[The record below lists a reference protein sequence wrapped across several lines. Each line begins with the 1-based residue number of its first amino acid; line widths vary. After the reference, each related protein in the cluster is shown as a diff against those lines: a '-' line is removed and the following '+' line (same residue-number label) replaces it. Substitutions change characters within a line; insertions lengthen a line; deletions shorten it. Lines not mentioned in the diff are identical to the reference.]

1 LREGVKRESIPGV
14 SIDMKIIV
22 TGGAGRLGQL
32 TIKELLAHSHDV
44 VALDKAVIQDGA
56 YKSSV
61 ADLSQ
66 ARELAD
72 IFQHADA
79 VIHLAR
85 KKFPYT
91 SNGFDPGS
99 RTWKI
104 PDTLGDAENFS
115 YNVTISYNVVAAA
128 FAAGVKKLVMGSSL
142 TIYGFYY
149 PARFFTPDYLPVDEV
164 HPLAPQD
171 PYSISKLAG
180 ERACDAFARRGD
192 MQIASLR
199 FAGISA
205 DLTQRNLLE
214 RRKNPLRWAGPLW
227 TYIDVRDAALA
238 CRLAVESD
246 FSGHEPFNIC
256 APNTIMARSTAELTK
271 EYFAD
276 VKLRT
281 RLEGNWS
288 GYDCQKARDM
298 LGFTGQYLL
307 AD

>member
-1 LREGVKRESIPGV
+1 
-14 SIDMKIIV
+14 MKIVV

-32 TIKELLAHSHDV
+32 TIKELLSHGHDV
-44 VALDKAVIQDGA
+44 LAIDKTTIQDRA
-56 YKSSV
+56 FPSSIV
-61 ADLSQ
+61 DLEH
-66 ARELAD
+66 ARELAEV
-72 IFQHADA
+72 FQRADA

-91 SNGFDPGS
+91 SNGFDPGP

-104 PDTLGDAENFS
+104 PDTLSDAENFS

-128 FAAGVKKLVMGSSL
+128 FAAGVRKLVMGSSL

-149 PARFFTPDYLPVDEV
+149 PTRFFTPDYLPVDEA

-180 ERACDAFARRGD
+180 ERSCDAFAHRSG

-205 DLTQRNLLE
+205 DLTQGNLLE

-246 FSGHEPFNIC
+246 FSGHEAFNIC
-256 APNTIMARSTAELTK
+256 APKTIMTQPTADLAK
-271 EYFAD
+271 EYFPD
-276 VKLRT
+276 VKLRAPG
-281 RLEGNWS
+281 EGNWS
-288 GYDCQKARDM
+288 GYSCQKAGDM
-298 LGFTGQYLL
+298 LGFTARHLL
-307 AD
+307 AS

>member
-1 LREGVKRESIPGV
+1 
-14 SIDMKIIV
+14 MKIVV

-32 TIKELLAHSHDV
+32 TSKELVEHGHNVLAIDKMPV
-44 VALDKAVIQDGA
+44 LDHVGD
-56 YKSSV
+56 SSV
-61 ADLSQ
+61 VDLSQ
-66 ARELAD
+66 GEALAD
-72 IFQHADA
+72 VFQRTDA

-91 SNGFDPGS
+91 SNGFEPAA

-104 PDTLGDAENFS
+104 PDTFGDAENFS

-128 FAAGVKKLVMGSSL
+128 FAAGVKKLAMGSSL

-149 PARFFTPDYLPVDEV
+149 PTKFSAPEYLPVDEA

-171 PYSISKLAG
+171 PYSVSKLAG
-180 ERACDAFARRGD
+180 ERICDAFARRSE

-205 DLTQRNLLE
+205 DLTQKNLLE

-227 TYIDVRDAALA
+227 TYIDVRDAAIA

-246 FSGHEPFNIC
+246 FSSHEPFNIC
-256 APNTIMARSTAELTK
+256 APNTIMTKPTAELAE
-271 EYFAD
+271 EYFPN
-276 VKLRT
+276 VKLRG

-288 GYDCQKARDM
+288 GYDCKKARDM
-298 LGFTGQYLL
+298 LGFTASYLL
-307 AD
+307 KDH

>member
-1 LREGVKRESIPGV
+1 
-14 SIDMKIIV
+14 MKIVV

-32 TIKELLAHSHDV
+32 TTRELVAYGHDV
-44 VALDKAVIQDGA
+44 LVIDRTPISDPGCR
-56 YKSSV
+56 SSLV
-61 ADLSQ
+61 DLSQ
-66 ARELAD
+66 AQELASL
-72 IFQHADA
+72 FKRADA

-85 KKFPYT
+85 RRFPYT
-91 SNGFDPGS
+91 SNGFDAAS

-104 PDTLGDAENFS
+104 PDVFGDAENFS

-149 PARFFTPDYLPVDEV
+149 PTRFAAPECLPVDEA

-171 PYSISKLAG
+171 PYSISKLAA
-180 ERACDAFARRGD
+180 ERICDAFARRSE

-205 DLTQRNLLE
+205 DLTQQNLLE

-227 TYIDVRDAALA
+227 TYIDVRDAAVA
-238 CRLAVESD
+238 CRLAVERD

-256 APNTIMARSTAELTK
+256 APNTIMTGPTLELAK
-271 EYFAD
+271 EYFPN
-276 VKLRT
+276 VKVRAP
-281 RLEGNWS
+281 LEGNWS
-288 GYDCQKARDM
+288 GYDCKKARDL
-298 LGFTGQYLL
+298 LGFTARYLL
-307 AD
+307 D

>member
-1 LREGVKRESIPGV
+1 
-14 SIDMKIIV
+14 MKIVV
-22 TGGAGRLGQL
+22 TGGAGRLGRL
-32 TIKELLAHSHDV
+32 TTKELVEHGHDV
-44 VALDKAVIQDGA
+44 LAIDKMPIEDRACA
-56 YKSSV
+56 SSV
-61 ADLSQ
+61 VDLSQ
-66 ARELAD
+66 ASQLTDVFAR
-72 IFQHADA
+72 ADA

-91 SNGFDPGS
+91 SNGFDPAS

-115 YNVTISYNVVAAA
+115 YNMTISYNVVAAA
-128 FAAGVKKLVMGSSL
+128 FAARVKKLVMGSSL
-142 TIYGFYY
+142 TIYGLYY
-149 PARFFTPDYLPVDEV
+149 PGKFFAPAYLPVDEA

-171 PYSISKLAG
+171 PYSVSKLAG
-180 ERACDAFARRGD
+180 ERICDAFARRSE

-256 APNTIMARSTAELTK
+256 APNTIMTTPTLELAQ
-271 EYFAD
+271 EYFPD
-276 VKLRT
+276 VRLRG

-288 GYDCQKARDM
+288 GYDCKKARDM
-298 LGFTGQYLL
+298 LGFTARYLL
-307 AD
+307 QDD

>member
-1 LREGVKRESIPGV
+1 
-14 SIDMKIIV
+14 MKIVV
-22 TGGAGRLGQL
+22 TGGAGRLGRV
-32 TIKELLAHSHDV
+32 TTKELVEHGHDV
-44 VALDKAVIQDGA
+44 LAIDKMPIEDRACA
-56 YKSSV
+56 SSV
-61 ADLSQ
+61 VDLSQ
-66 ARELAD
+66 AQQLAD
-72 IFQHADA
+72 VFARADA

-91 SNGFDPGS
+91 SNGFDPAS
-99 RTWKI
+99 RRWKI

-115 YNVTISYNVVAAA
+115 YNMTISYNVVAAA
-128 FAAGVKKLVMGSSL
+128 FAARVKKLVMGSSL
-142 TIYGFYY
+142 TIYGLYY
-149 PARFFTPDYLPVDEV
+149 PGKFFAPAYLPVDEA

-171 PYSISKLAG
+171 PYSVSKLAG
-180 ERACDAFARRGD
+180 ERICDAFARRSE

-256 APNTIMARSTAELTK
+256 APNTIMTKSTLELVQ
-271 EYFAD
+271 EYFPD
-276 VKLRT
+276 VRLRG

-288 GYDCQKARDM
+288 GYDCKKARDV
-298 LGFTGQYLL
+298 LGFTARYLL
-307 AD
+307 LDD

>member
-1 LREGVKRESIPGV
+1 
-14 SIDMKIIV
+14 MKIVV
-22 TGGAGRLGQL
+22 TGGAGRLGRL
-32 TIKELLAHSHDV
+32 TTKELVEHSHDV
-44 VALDKAVIQDGA
+44 LAIDKMPIEDRACA
-56 YKSSV
+56 SSV
-61 ADLSQ
+61 VDLSQ
-66 ARELAD
+66 AQALAD
-72 IFQHADA
+72 VFARADA

-91 SNGFDPGS
+91 SNGFDPAS

-115 YNVTISYNVVAAA
+115 YNMTISYNVVAAA
-128 FAAGVKKLVMGSSL
+128 FAAQVKKLVMGSSL

-149 PARFFTPDYLPVDEV
+149 PGKFFAPAYLPVDEA

-171 PYSISKLAG
+171 PYSVSKLAG
-180 ERACDAFARRGD
+180 ERICDAFARRSE

-256 APNTIMARSTAELTK
+256 APNTIMTTPTLELAQ
-271 EYFAD
+271 EYFPD
-276 VKLRT
+276 VRVRA

-288 GYDCQKARDM
+288 GYDCKKSRDV
-298 LGFTGQYLL
+298 LGFTARYLL
-307 AD
+307 QDD

>member
-1 LREGVKRESIPGV
+1 
-14 SIDMKIIV
+14 MKIVV

-32 TIKELLAHSHDV
+32 TTRELVAHGHDV
-44 VALDKAVIQDGA
+44 LAIDRTPISDHVCP
-56 YKSSV
+56 SSLV
-61 ADLSQ
+61 DLSQ
-66 ARELAD
+66 AQELASL
-72 IFQHADA
+72 FKRADA

-85 KKFPYT
+85 RRFPYT
-91 SNGFDPGS
+91 SNGFDAAS

-104 PDTLGDAENFS
+104 PDVFGDAENFS

-149 PARFFTPDYLPVDEV
+149 PTRFAVPECLPVDEA

-171 PYSISKLAG
+171 PYSISKLVG
-180 ERACDAFARRGD
+180 ERICDAFARRSE

-205 DLTQRNLLE
+205 DLTQQNLLE

-227 TYIDVRDAALA
+227 TYIDVRDAAVA
-238 CRLAVESD
+238 CRLAVERD

-256 APNTIMARSTAELTK
+256 APNTIMTGPTLELAK
-271 EYFAD
+271 EYFPN
-276 VKLRT
+276 VKVRAP
-281 RLEGNWS
+281 LEGNWS
-288 GYDCQKARDM
+288 GYDCKKARDL
-298 LGFTGQYLL
+298 LGFTARYLL
-307 AD
+307 D

>member
-1 LREGVKRESIPGV
+1 
-14 SIDMKIIV
+14 MKIVV

-32 TIKELLAHSHDV
+32 TTRELVAYGHDV
-44 VALDKAVIQDGA
+44 LVIDRTPISDPGCR
-56 YKSSV
+56 SSLV
-61 ADLSQ
+61 DLSQ
-66 ARELAD
+66 AQELASL
-72 IFQHADA
+72 FKRADA

-85 KKFPYT
+85 RRFPYT
-91 SNGFDPGS
+91 SNGFDAAS

-104 PDTLGDAENFS
+104 PDVFGDAENFS

-149 PARFFTPDYLPVDEV
+149 PTRFAVPECLPVDEA

-171 PYSISKLAG
+171 PYSISKLAA
-180 ERACDAFARRGD
+180 ERICDAFARRSE

-205 DLTQRNLLE
+205 DLTQQNLLE

-227 TYIDVRDAALA
+227 TYIDVRDAAVA
-238 CRLAVESD
+238 CRLAVEKD

-256 APNTIMARSTAELTK
+256 APNTIMTGPTLELAK
-271 EYFAD
+271 EYFPD
-276 VKLRT
+276 VKVRAP
-281 RLEGNWS
+281 LEGNWS
-288 GYDCQKARDM
+288 GYDCKKARDL
-298 LGFTGQYLL
+298 LGFTARYLL
-307 AD
+307 D